1 MGKKKMKVGDMILK
15 QGDSDFGQTGII
27 LEINTNS
34 LDNTFLKV
42 LTSEGQIKT
51 WYAELVDVIDTRN
64 MQN

>member
-1 MGKKKMKVGDMILK
+1 MGKKKMKVGDMVLK
-15 QGDSDFGQTGII
+15 QGDSDFGKTGII

-34 LDNTFLKV
+34 LDNTFVKV
-42 LTSEGQIKT
+42 LSSEGQIKI